1 VGDRGSSELVNEIG
15 PNFIARPYRGVSVQ
29 EAPSLRP
36 AALLEHV
43 RSRRVYRRTEFI
55 VAVNGE
61 RRALVQLEREAGDE
75 ILVAVRDARVLAG
88 PDELAFVSD
97 ESVDTGNA
105 SQLARVS
112 DPDALVTVVE
122 GRFQHVNFIYAPAPL
137 RIRVV
142 EVVPPFPPKLLD
154 MARTVLEYDEEL
166 PPLQLELVPID
177 LRELAAAHP
186 SSHYLF
192 PCRCAGLEL
201 DARVDFLDA
210 GPPAAADW
218 TLVGCERSRQIHA
231 ALYGHDPHER
241 VDFCPLLVE
250 GEPGPERTLLKCC
263 LLERGIERSGARMTV
278 PWGASLEEV
287 RAALKELAA

>member
-29 EAPSLRP
+29 DAPSLKP
-36 AALLEHV
+36 DALLEHV

-55 VAVNGE
+55 VAVHGE
-61 RRALVQLEREAGDE
+61 ERALVQLERGDGDG
-75 ILVAVRDARVLAG
+75 ILVGVRDARVLAG
-88 PDELAFVSD
+88 PDQVAFVVD
-97 ESVDTGNA
+97 GTVDTGNA

-112 DPDALVTVVE
+112 DRDALVTVVE

-166 PPLQLELVPID
+166 PPLQLDLVAID
-177 LRELAAAHP
+177 LRVMAAEHP
-186 SSHYLF
+186 AEHYLF
-192 PCRCAGLEL
+192 PCRCAGLDL
-201 DARVDFLDA
+201 GAPVDFLDA

-218 TLVGCERSRQIHA
+218 TLLGCERSRQIHE

-250 GEPGPERTLLKCC
+250 GEPGPEPTLLKCC
-263 LLERGIERSGARMTV
+263 LRERGIERSGARMTV